1 MKQSQQIGALFCEN
15 DLYALM
21 QPDVRKLLA
30 LSDEVDFPALR
41 GQFRGENLPE
51 IYRQLSDIAGADLM
65 PLCETERALRQA
77 LRISQDSKM
86 TLNRKQKRFLADNY
100 ARLTTFT
107 SAYESERFLGLRAI
121 QAMQLRDTSQGYA
134 ALGAYLFSQAMW
146 LAWEVQQN
154 GYARVNF
161 LARDGYYVKAA
172 FERLNEVLRLPV
184 ETGYVRISRRAALPL
199 QFPTAADLLSL
210 PLLLD
215 MTAHTPD
222 SLLTLLQ
229 PIASK
234 NARAALAAE
243 MPMHQRMDAR
253 TQWNFVRVFREK
265 GYDAG
270 KYQQYEQH
278 AKAYLLP
285 MFAGKCATFD
295 VGYNLRS
302 EAVIQRL
309 TGAELTAYIT
319 HIDSDLPMRRG
330 VPFRTLYGTSPYV
343 SWVAREQFLLEN
355 GAATVGYDAHGA
367 VLGQADAPSKAAQQ
381 MQADA
386 MRFVENM
393 ADTFGARLMDMHFRP
408 QDGCAAFEHFL
419 HTGAIRAGAEVEN
432 GFLDG
437 QAGGDKTRV
446 QWRLM
451 QTDAEQAHHPLP
463 TWMRKVQRAVIRLVH
478 DPKSIKRK
486 L

>member
-1 MKQSQQIGALFCEN
+1 MKQFQQIGALFCES

-21 QPDVRKLLA
+21 QPDVRKLLS

-41 GQFRGENLPE
+41 GQFRGDNLPE

-65 PLCETERALRQA
+65 PLCATEEQLRQKLA
-77 LRISQDSKM
+77 IPADGAYPLNSQ
-86 TLNRKQKRFLADNY
+86 QKRFLRENY

-107 SAYESERFLGLRAI
+107 GAYEAERFLGLRAI
-121 QAMQLRDTSQGYA
+121 QAMQLRDTSPGYA

-146 LAWEVQQN
+146 LAREVQQN

-161 LARDGYYVKAA
+161 LARDGYYVKKA
-172 FERLNEVLRLPV
+172 FDCLNEVLRLPV

-199 QFPTAADLLSL
+199 QFPKAIDVLSL

-222 SLLTLLQ
+222 SLLTLLH
-229 PIASK
+229 PIASE
-234 NARAALAAE
+234 NARDALAAE
-243 MPMHQRMDAR
+243 MPMDTRMDAR
-253 TQWNFVRVFREK
+253 TQWNFVRLFREK
-265 GYDAG
+265 GYDAA
-270 KYQQYEQH
+270 KVQQYEAN

-285 MFAGKCATFD
+285 MFAGRCATFD

-309 TGAELTAYIT
+309 TGADLTAYIT

-367 VLGQADAPSKAAQQ
+367 VLGQADAPSKAVQQ

-386 MRFVENM
+386 MRFVADM
-393 ADTFGARLMDMHFRP
+393 ADTFGGRLWDMHFRP

-419 HTGAIRAGAEVEN
+419 HAGALGASAEVEN
-432 GFLDG
+432 DFLDG
-437 QAGGDKTRV
+437 QAGGDTTRV

-451 QTDAEQAHHPLP
+451 QTDAKQAHHPLP
-463 TWMRKVQRAVIRLVH
+463 KWMRKVQRAAIRLAH
-478 DPKSIKRK
+478 DPKSIRRK